1 MIILGRFVH
10 FKYYLLFSYIVPFY
24 FYQKSGARDHMG
36 VKNST
41 KVVSVEACPFIP
53 LHYALRYTIN
63 SGACCNIFF
72 TDATRYTIILP
83 RIPSTIT
90 HARYIQLC
98 NVYVSCVSVAKLH
111 RKTLIIKLH
120 YSLDQQKYSNY

>member
-10 FKYYLLFSYIVPFY
+10 FKYYLLLSYIVPFY
-24 FYQKSGARDHMG
+24 FYQKSGARGHIG
-36 VKNST
+36 RQKWHESSIGGSVK
-41 KVVSVEACPFIP
+41 FIP

-63 SGACCNIFF
+63 SGTCCNIFF